1 METARGS
8 LWLKTDALNGD
19 SFRCCKNSLTA
30 KLLACHKHATPTR
43 CILTTVSLRLPTRR
57 RWNRSL
63 WRRDRERERENYKP
77 TAFDV
82 IFFFL
87 LLGGRIKLPSLVRSL
102 AHSLSQTVLHT
113 VTRFESQKA
122 DTSQAR
128 RSLNGK
134 IMLFKLRPWQR
145 AHISTC
151 KKSGREVLGGRR
163 EVGDGAIINTANPLM
178 ESDTFFILFP
188 FKQLQMH

>member
-1 METARGS
+1 M
-8 LWLKTDALNGD
+8 
-19 SFRCCKNSLTA
+19 
-30 KLLACHKHATPTR
+30 PTR
-43 CILTTVSLRLPTRR
+43 CILTTLSLRLATRR
-57 RWNRSL
+57 HWNRSL
-63 WRRDRERERENYKP
+63 WLRERELKKP
-77 TAFDV
+77 PRWRY
-82 IFFFL
+82 IYFL
-87 LLGGRIKLPSLVRSL
+87 LLGWRIKFPSSVRSL

-128 RSLNGK
+128 RSLNGE

-145 AHISTC
+145 SRISTC

-163 EVGDGAIINTANPLM
+163 EVRDGAIINTAKPLM
-178 ESDTFFILFP
+178 ESDTFFIFFP